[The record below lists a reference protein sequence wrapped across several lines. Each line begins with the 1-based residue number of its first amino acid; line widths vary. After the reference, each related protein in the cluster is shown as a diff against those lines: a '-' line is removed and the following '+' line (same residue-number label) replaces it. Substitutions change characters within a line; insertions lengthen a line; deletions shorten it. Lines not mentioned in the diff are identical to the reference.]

1 MYLFP
6 TLEEI
11 EYHARQLNPTYQT
24 MRAAFNYIN
33 SGRDT
38 MGQELLFS
46 RDEYEF
52 LDDEGFGVNWEE
64 DY

>member
-24 MRAAFNYIN
+24 MHAAFNYIN
-33 SGRDT
+33 SDRGT

-46 RDEYEF
+46 RDEDEF
-52 LDDEGFGVNWEE
+52 WDDEGFGADWEE

>member
-11 EYHARQLNPTYQT
+11 EYRARQLNPTYQT

-33 SGRDT
+33 SDRGT

-52 LDDEGFGVNWEE
+52 LDDEGFGTDWEE